1 MQASYSIEHNS
12 SAWKTKQNDPK
23 LDLREF
29 SQPQIKS
36 ISNDTRT
43 REKDNYGKP
52 TTFQNPLC
60 NSQDDKKSN

>member
-1 MQASYSIEHNS
+1 MQASYSVEHNS
-12 SAWKTKQNDPK
+12 SAWKTKQNQPK

-36 ISNDTRT
+36 ISNNTKMED
-43 REKDNYGKP
+43 KDNYDKP

-60 NSQDDKKSN
+60 NSRRQK